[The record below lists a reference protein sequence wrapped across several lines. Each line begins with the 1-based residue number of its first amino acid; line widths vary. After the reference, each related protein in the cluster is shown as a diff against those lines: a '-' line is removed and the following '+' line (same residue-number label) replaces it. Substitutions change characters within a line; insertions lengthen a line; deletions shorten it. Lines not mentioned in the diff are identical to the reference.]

1 MEEKIRMPRKP
12 SLPKEQVI
20 HYIVK
25 DYRRMFTEFDAL
37 RERAEK
43 AEAENEKLKE
53 KNRIIRGDLLKQ
65 NEKKKA
71 DMQQYKDKVL
81 KDAANMREDYEMLN
95 ARLNDQIRKNKLL
108 VQALAE
114 PESVTSVLAS
124 LDEPFVVNTKDGKD
138 RLDKALRE
146 LEAVKLRLN
155 SVEMRLWNVE
165 KVVEE
170 HCSEEVVKAY
180 LKRFNAA
187 FGKID
192 SVMFR
197 IDNFLALMKNVR
209 TE

>member
-1 MEEKIRMPRKP
+1 MPRKP

-53 KNRIIRGDLLKQ
+53 KNRIIRGDLLKL

-124 LDEPFVVNTKDGKD
+124 LDEPFIVNTKDGKD

-155 SVEMRLWNVE
+155 SMEMRLWNVE

-197 IDNFLALMKNVR
+197 IENFLALMKNVR

>member
-1 MEEKIRMPRKP
+1 MPRKP

-53 KNRIIRGDLLKQ
+53 KNRIIRGDLLKL

-71 DMQQYKDKVL
+71 DMQEYKDKVL

-124 LDEPFVVNTKDGKD
+124 LDEPFIVNTKDGKD

>member
-1 MEEKIRMPRKP
+1 MPRKP

-53 KNRIIRGDLLKQ
+53 KNRIIRGDLLKL

-124 LDEPFVVNTKDGKD
+124 LEEPFIVNTKDGKD

>member
-1 MEEKIRMPRKP
+1 MPRKP

>member
-1 MEEKIRMPRKP
+1 MPRKP

-53 KNRIIRGDLLKQ
+53 KNRIIRGDLLKL

-146 LEAVKLRLN
+146 LEAVKMRLN